1 MTAFIVFAFNKDIL
15 LYAGVSLIAIGVTR
29 IIILLR
35 IRQLNKIVE
44 GRVKVI
50 NQERS
55 TLSTFVGASQPRT
68 YQKAPR
74 LTLKI

>member
-1 MTAFIVFAFNKDIL
+1 MITFIIFAFNKDIL

-35 IRQLNKIVE
+35 TLQPNKIVE
-44 GRVKVI
+44 GRVEVI

-55 TLSTFVGASQPRT
+55 TLSTSWVRRNPEHTKKRQD
-68 YQKAPR
+68 
-74 LTLKI
+74 